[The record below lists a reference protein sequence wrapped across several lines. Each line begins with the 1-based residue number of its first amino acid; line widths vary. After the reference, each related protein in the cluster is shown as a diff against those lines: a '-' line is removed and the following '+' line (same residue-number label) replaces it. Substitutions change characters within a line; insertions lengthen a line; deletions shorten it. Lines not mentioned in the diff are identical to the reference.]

1 MLNHSE
7 ELFHPLPSKIV
18 NCYGEY
24 EKEFDEFHPDVNEL
38 IKGHDKFSNCAGPF
52 DVPMTHVL
60 LIYLLVISDSAISN
74 KYALDNVSAM
84 YKYLPGVNSIS
95 KLYLCN
101 RRRNLCILG
110 GALAIDFAKIDL
122 RGL

>member
-60 LIYLLVISDSAISN
+60 LIYLLVVPIVITFIRNGWPSSYSQ
-74 KYALDNVSAM
+74 YSPNVKP
-84 YKYLPGVNSIS
+84 YYHIKEELSIVDGI
-95 KLYLCN
+95 
-101 RRRNLCILG
+101 IL
-110 GALAIDFAKIDL
+110 
-122 RGL
+122 